1 MSYFRAVADREHALT
16 RCLKARERV
25 HIAAGDVAQTY
36 RAYPIPVLA
45 GTAVAGVVLS
55 RFHVGRTLAM
65 AGAKLV
71 GGPGSGLLQ
80 KLFSRL

>member
-1 MSYFRAVADREHALT
+1 MSYFRAVAERERAFT
-16 RCLKARERV
+16 RCLMARERV

-55 RFHVGRTLAM
+55 RFRMGRPLAM
-65 AGAKLV
+65 TGAKLV
-71 GGPGSGLLQ
+71 GGPASGLLQ
-80 KLFSRL
+80 KIFSKL